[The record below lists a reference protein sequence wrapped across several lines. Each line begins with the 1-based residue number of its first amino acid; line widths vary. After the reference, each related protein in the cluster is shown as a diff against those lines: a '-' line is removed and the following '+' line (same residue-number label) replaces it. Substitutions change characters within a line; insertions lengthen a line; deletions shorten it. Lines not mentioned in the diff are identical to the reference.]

1 MAMINHKKWPKLQL
15 LSLLAISLYLA
26 LAIPAFADDGAT
38 TIVVLMGLFVILLI
52 ITFIP
57 TYVAFSRNHPNRWLI
72 FIVNLAFGYTLVG
85 WFVALIWALR
95 YAHQSEDGSN
105 GGESGLN
112 IFVNDPRTIRIEP
125 AMDKPQAYQAPIL
138 RDNNL
143 DDIETLARLKTL
155 FNAGAISSEEY
166 TTLKTPIINRYILD
180 RNATCPQ
187 FT

>member
-1 MAMINHKKWPKLQL
+1 MHKKLPERLGMTGL
-15 LSLLAISLYLA
+15 LA
-26 LAIPAFADDGAT
+26 LAGYAVCIAPASANDDNT
-38 TIVVLMGLFVILLI
+38 IIVVITILVLLLSI
-52 ITFIP
+52 MTFIP
-57 TYVAFSRNHPNRWLI
+57 TFIAFRRNHPNRWVI
-72 FIVNLAFGYTLVG
+72 FVVNLAFGYTLVG

-112 IFVNDPRTIRIEP
+112 IFINDPKTIRIEP
-125 AMDKPQAYQAPIL
+125 AMDSPQVHEAAVK

-155 FNAGAISSEEY
+155 FNEGAISSDEY
-166 TTLKTPIINRYILD
+166 TALKTPIINRYILD